1 MSLLTEVETYVLSII
16 PSGPLKAEIAQKLE
30 DVFAGKNADLEALM
44 ECLKTRPILSPLTK
58 EILGFVFT
66 LTVPSERGM
75 QSRRFVQNA
84 LNGNGDSDNM
94 DKAVKLY
101 KKVKREITFH
111 GDKEVALS
119 YSTGALASC
128 MGLIYN
134 RMGAVTTEVAFGLV
148 CATCEQIADSQH
160 RSHRQM
166 ATISNTL
173 IRHENRMVLA
183 STTGKAMEQMAGSSE
198 QAAEAME
205 VANQARQIGQA
216 MRTIGTH
223 PSCSAGLRDNLLENL
238 QAFQKRMGVQ
248 MQRFK

>member
-16 PSGPLKAEIAQKLE
+16 PSGPLKAEIAQRLE
-30 DVFAGKNADLEALM
+30 DVFAGKNTDLEALM
-44 ECLKTRPILSPLTK
+44 EWLKTRPILSPLTK
-58 EILGFVFT
+58 GILGFVFT
-66 LTVPSERGM
+66 LTVPSERGL
-75 QSRRFVQNA
+75 QRRRFVQSA
-84 LNGNGDSDNM
+84 LNGNGDPNNM
-94 DKAVKLY
+94 DRAVKLY
-101 KKVKREITFH
+101 KKLKREITFH
-111 GDKEVALS
+111 GAKEVSLS

-134 RMGAVTTEVAFGLV
+134 RMGTVTTEVAFGLV

-166 ATISNTL
+166 ATTINPL

-183 STTGKAMEQMAGSSE
+183 STTAKAMEQMAGSSE

-205 VANQARQIGQA
+205 VASQARQMVHA

-223 PSCSAGLRDNLLENL
+223 PSSSAGLKDDLLENL
-238 QAFQKRMGVQ
+238 QAYQKRMGVQ
-248 MQRFK
+248 IQRFK

>member
-16 PSGPLKAEIAQKLE
+16 PSGPLKAEIAQRLE

-44 ECLKTRPILSPLTK
+44 EWIKTRPILSPLTK
-58 EILGFVFT
+58 GFVFT
-66 LTVPSERGM
+66 LTVPSERGL
-75 QSRRFVQNA
+75 QRRRFVQNA
-84 LNGNGDSDNM
+84 LNGNGDPNNM

-101 KKVKREITFH
+101 KKLKREMTFH
-111 GDKEVALS
+111 GAKEVALS

-134 RMGAVTTEVAFGLV
+134 RMGTVTAEGALGLV
-148 CATCEQIADSQH
+148 CATCEQIADAQH

-166 ATISNTL
+166 ATTTNPL

-183 STTGKAMEQMAGSSE
+183 STTAKAMEQMAGSSE

-205 VANQARQIGQA
+205 VASQARQMVQA
-216 MRTIGTH
+216 MRTVGTH
-223 PSCSAGLRDNLLENL
+223 PNSSTGLKDDLIENL
-238 QAFQKRMGVQ
+238 QAYQNRMGVQ
-248 MQRFK
+248 LQRFK

>member
-1 MSLLTEVETYVLSII
+1 
-16 PSGPLKAEIAQKLE
+16 
-30 DVFAGKNADLEALM
+30 
-44 ECLKTRPILSPLTK
+44 
-58 EILGFVFT
+58 VFT
-66 LTVPSERGM
+66 LTVPSERGL
-75 QSRRFVQNA
+75 QRRRFVQNA
-84 LNGNGDSDNM
+84 LNGNGDPNNM

-101 KKVKREITFH
+101 KKLKREMTFH
-111 GDKEVALS
+111 GAKEVALS

-134 RMGAVTTEVAFGLV
+134 RMGTVNTEVALGLV
-148 CATCEQIADSQH
+148 CATCEQIADAQH

-166 ATISNTL
+166 AATTNPL

-183 STTGKAMEQMAGSSE
+183 STTAKAMEQVAGSSE

-205 VANQARQIGQA
+205 VASQARQMVQA

-223 PSCSAGLRDNLLENL
+223 PSSSAGLKDDLIENL
-238 QAFQKRMGVQ
+238 QAYQKRMGLQ